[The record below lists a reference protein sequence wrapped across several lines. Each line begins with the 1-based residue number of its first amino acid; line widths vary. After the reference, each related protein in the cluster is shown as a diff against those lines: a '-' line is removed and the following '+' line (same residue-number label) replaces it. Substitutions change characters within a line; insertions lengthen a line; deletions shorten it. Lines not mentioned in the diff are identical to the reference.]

1 MMGRSFLSVRM
12 GVNDIAGRWQRAARA
27 MRSNDA
33 VYADEVVAMAKTY
46 ASEAFY
52 AFDEPLEAAFFSVLI
67 CVYREHGLEG
77 GHVVPGDVPPFPESP
92 PLCHPTGNCPD
103 GRETDG
109 CE

>member
-1 MMGRSFLSVRM
+1 
-12 GVNDIAGRWQRAARA
+12 

-52 AFDEPLEAAFFSVLI
+52 AFDDPLEAALFSVLI
-67 CVYREHGLEG
+67 CMYREHGPYG
-77 GHVVPGDVPPFPESP
+77 RHVVPGDVPPFPESH
-92 PLCHPTGNCPD
+92 LFYPTGNRPD
-103 GRETDG
+103 DRETDG